1 MHSDLTLMA
10 TGFGA
15 PSVSSACPTANKLKQ
30 SLMKQFEVLEDPRV
44 KRKPEHS
51 LINIVA
57 IAILAV
63 LSGANDMV
71 AIATYGKAKQ
81 AWLETF
87 LELPNG
93 IPSHDTFSRV
103 LALLDPQQLH
113 ECFLSWVQLVSDQL
127 ELKLIHIDG
136 KTARGSYD
144 REQSLKALHTVSAWA
159 SEHHLVL
166 AQQRVESKS
175 NEITA
180 IPELLNLLDIRGAI
194 ITLDAMGT
202 QRDIA
207 AQIIHK
213 GGDYI
218 LALKGNQGT
227 LHQQVKAFFKAAE
240 QSQWQGIEV
249 SYGECTEAGHHRIE
263 HRQVWAVPITQVP
276 DLPNPSK
283 WRGLATVVMVKR
295 ERRLWNKTTSEV
307 CFYITSLAADAT
319 LLAQA
324 IRSHWSIENSLHWI
338 LDVAFGEDQSRIRSG
353 HGPENMGLLRR
364 LSLNLLKRE
373 PSKQSLTKKRYRAA
387 MDNDFVIQMLLG
399 HEAC

>member
-1 MHSDLTLMA
+1 
-10 TGFGA
+10 
-15 PSVSSACPTANKLKQ
+15 
-30 SLMKQFEVLEDPRV
+30 
-44 KRKPEHS
+44 
-51 LINIVA
+51 
-57 IAILAV
+57 
-63 LSGANDMV
+63 MV
-71 AIATYGKAKQ
+71 AIETYGKAKQ
-81 AWLETF
+81 SWLETF

-113 ECFLSWVQLVSDQL
+113 QCFLSWVRLISDKL
-127 ELKLIHIDG
+127 AIKLINIDG

-144 REQSLKALHTVSAWA
+144 QEQSLKSLHTVSAWA

-166 AQQRVESKS
+166 AQQQVESKS

-180 IPELLNLLDIRGAI
+180 IPELLKLLDIRGAI

-207 AQIIHK
+207 AQIIDK

-227 LHQQVKAFFKAAE
+227 LHKRVKAFFKAAE

-263 HRQVWAVPITQVP
+263 HRQVWAVPISQVP
-276 DLPNPSK
+276 DLPSPSK
-283 WRGLATVVMVKR
+283 WRGFATVVMVKR
-295 ERRLWNKTTSEV
+295 ERRLCNKTTSEV

-324 IRSHWSIENSLHWI
+324 IRSHWGIENSLHWI

-364 LSLNLLKRE
+364 LALNLLKRE

-387 MDNDFVIQMLLG
+387 MDNDFVIKMLLD

>member
-1 MHSDLTLMA
+1 MA
-10 TGFGA
+10 TGFGVPPVSA
-15 PSVSSACPTANKLKQ
+15 PSPTAKKLKQ
-30 SLMKQFEVLEDPRV
+30 SLIKQFEALNDPRV
-44 KRKPEHS
+44 KRKPEH
-51 LINIVA
+51 LLVDIVA

-71 AIATYGKAKQ
+71 AIETYGKAKQ
-81 AWLETF
+81 TWLETF

-113 ECFLSWVQLVSDQL
+113 ECFLSWVQVITDQL
-127 ELKLIHIDG
+127 EIKLINIDG

-180 IPELLNLLDIRGAI
+180 IPELLNLLDIKGAI

-202 QRDIA
+202 QREIA
-207 AQIIHK
+207 AQIVDQ

-227 LHQQVKAFFKAAE
+227 LHTQVKAFFKMAE
-240 QSQWQGIEV
+240 QTQWAGIDV
-249 SYGECTEAGHHRIE
+249 SYSECTEAGHHRIE
-263 HRQVWAVPITQVP
+263 RRQVWAVPISQVP

-295 ERRLWNKTTSEV
+295 ERRLWNKTTTEV

-319 LLAQA
+319 VLAQA
-324 IRSHWSIENSLHWI
+324 IRSHWGIENSLHWI
-338 LDVAFGEDQSRIRSG
+338 LDVIFREDQSRIRNG

-373 PSKQSLTKKRYRAA
+373 PSKQSLTQKRYRAA
-387 MDNDFVIQMLLG
+387 MDNDFVVKVLLG
-399 HEAC
+399 HEAG

>member
-1 MHSDLTLMA
+1 MA
-10 TGFGA
+10 TGFA
-15 PSVSSACPTANKLKQ
+15 PSFAPTPSPTTQKLKR
-30 SLMKQFEVLEDPRV
+30 SLSENFKALDDPRI
-44 KRKPEHS
+44 KRKPDHL
-51 LINIVA
+51 LIDIVA

-71 AIATYGKAKQ
+71 AIETYGKAKQ
-81 AWLETF
+81 DWLKTF

-103 LALLDPQQLH
+103 LALLNPKQLH
-113 ECFLSWVQLVSDQL
+113 ECFLSWVQLLTD
-127 ELKLIHIDG
+127 ELAIKVINLDG

-180 IPELLNLLDIRGAI
+180 IPELLNLLDIKGAI

-202 QRDIA
+202 QRSIA
-207 AQIIHK
+207 AQIIDQ

-227 LHQQVKAFFKAAE
+227 LHNQVKAFFTAAQ
-240 QSQWQGIEV
+240 QSQWEGIDV
-249 SYGECTEAGHHRIE
+249 SYNESTEAGHHRIE
-263 HRQVWAVPITQVP
+263 HRQVWAVPSSQVP
-276 DLPNPSK
+276 DLPNLSK
-283 WRGLATVVMVKR
+283 WRGLTTVVMVKR
-295 ERRLWNKTTSEV
+295 ERRLWNKTTIEV

-324 IRSHWSIENSLHWI
+324 IRSHWGIENSLHWV
-338 LDVAFGEDQSRIRSG
+338 LDVTFREDRSRIRNG
-353 HGPENMGLLRR
+353 HGPENIGLLRR

-373 PSKQSLTKKRYRAA
+373 PSKQSITQKRYRAA
-387 MDNDFVIQMLLG
+387 MDNDFVVKVLLSHQAG
-399 HEAC
+399 

>member
-1 MHSDLTLMA
+1 MA

-15 PSVSSACPTANKLKQ
+15 SVSAPLSASVTQLKQ
-30 SLMKQFEVLEDPRV
+30 SLKQQFEGLEDPRV
-44 KRKPEHS
+44 KRQPEH
-51 LINIVA
+51 LLLDIVA
-57 IAILAV
+57 VAILAV

-71 AIATYGKAKQ
+71 AVETYGKAKQ

-87 LELPNG
+87 LALPNG

-103 LALLDPQQLH
+103 IGLLNPQHLH
-113 ECFLSWVQLVSDQL
+113 ECFMGWVNQLTEQL
-127 ELKLIHIDG
+127 EINVISIDG

-144 REQSLKALHTVSAWA
+144 RETSLKALHTVSAWA

-166 AQQRVESKS
+166 AQCRVESKS

-180 IPELLNLLDIRGAI
+180 IPALLSLLDIKGAI

-207 AQIIHK
+207 AQIIEQE
-213 GGDYI
+213 GDYI

-227 LHQQVKAFFKAAE
+227 LHQRVKAFFQQAE
-240 QSQWQGIEV
+240 ATQWSDIEF
-249 SYGECTEAGHHRIE
+249 SYSDRTEAGHHRVE

-276 DLPNPSK
+276 HLPQVHK
-283 WRGLATVVMVKR
+283 WRGLTTLVMVKR
-295 ERRLWNKTTSEV
+295 ERRLWNKTTFEV
-307 CFYITSLAADAT
+307 CFYITSLGADAT

-324 IRSHWSIENSLHWI
+324 IRAHWGIENSLHWV
-338 LDVAFGEDQSRIRSG
+338 LDVTFKEDQSRIRMG

-373 PSKQSLTKKRYRAA
+373 PSKQSLTQKRYRAA
-387 MDNDFVIQMLLG
+387 MDNDFLISVLLG
-399 HEAC
+399 SENG